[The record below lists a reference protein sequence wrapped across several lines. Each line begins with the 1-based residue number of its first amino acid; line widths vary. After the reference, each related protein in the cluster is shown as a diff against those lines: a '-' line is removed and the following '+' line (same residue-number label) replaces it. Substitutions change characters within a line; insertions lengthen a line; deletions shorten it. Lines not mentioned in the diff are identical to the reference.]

1 MPTALPGKGKRDA
14 ARAAA
19 DLENAGSAG
28 LDRSGRGG
36 ILRQRRLV
44 VGAFDGDAVFV
55 ELGLSGLLGLGLCCL
70 RGGFLGLAIGQ
81 FLGIGAAAQYIA
93 TQRRLVGSC
102 EVGGTALG
110 RRSLVGQCGFG
121 LARLLDF
128 IVPGQL
134 NALTGGSSG
143 LSTSASR

>member
-1 MPTALPGKGKRDA
+1 MAAALPGKGKRDA

-55 ELGLSGLLGLGLCCL
+55 ELGLGGLLGLGSCCP
-70 RGGFLGLAIGQ
+70 RGGLLGLAVGQ
-81 FLGIGAAAQYIA
+81 FLGIGTAAQYVA
-93 TQRRLVGSC
+93 
-102 EVGGTALG
+102 A
-110 RRSLVGQCGFG
+110 
-121 LARLLDF
+121 
-128 IVPGQL
+128 
-134 NALTGGSSG
+134 
-143 LSTSASR
+143 